1 MKKVANIFLEENK
14 YLRSI
19 FMLVGSLIL
28 ASFFE
33 NFISQLR
40 NPGSGNNWVSL

>member
-14 YLRSI
+14 YLHSI

-28 ASFFE
+28 ASFE

-40 NPGSGNNWVSL
+40 NPGSGNNWISL